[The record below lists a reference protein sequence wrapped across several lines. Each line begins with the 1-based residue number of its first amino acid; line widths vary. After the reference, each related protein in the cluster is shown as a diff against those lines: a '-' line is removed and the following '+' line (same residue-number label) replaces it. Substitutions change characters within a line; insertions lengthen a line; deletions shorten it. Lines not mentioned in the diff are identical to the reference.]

1 MLLLNYFGQG
11 AWLIMNYTPGMDT
24 LPFFAI
30 MPRWFLLPGII
41 ISTAASIIASQAL
54 ISGSFTLISE
64 AVSLNFWPQIKI
76 INPTSVKGQVYLP
89 FVNWSLWIIC
99 SLVVVFFKE
108 SSNMEAA
115 YGLAITITMIM
126 TTLLLSYYLYQ
137 KGVDK
142 RLVILLMAIFLTVE
156 GSFLI
161 ANLHKFKYGGWFTLL
176 LGIIYS
182 VIMYGWY
189 FGRKIKNRHIT
200 FLNLED
206 YYDLFRDLKQDKS
219 VPKFSTNLVYI
230 IKANRQ
236 EQVESKVIYS
246 IFKKLPKKAD
256 TYWLLHVDKVD
267 DPYRFEY
274 KVNHIIPGI
283 LIRIDF
289 HLGFK
294 ISPKINLYFREVLE
308 DLVKSGEIK
317 LESNFNS
324 LKKYGV
330 PADFRFVLIDRIL
343 IRDFKL
349 TNSEIFILAIRS
361 LVRNLSIPEEKALH
375 LDMTRTIVEQVPII
389 IEHPVIKRIEQI

>member
-1 MLLLNYFGQG
+1 
-11 AWLIMNYTPGMDT
+11 
-24 LPFFAI
+24 
-30 MPRWFLLPGII
+30 
-41 ISTAASIIASQAL
+41 
-54 ISGSFTLISE
+54 
-64 AVSLNFWPQIKI
+64 
-76 INPTSVKGQVYLP
+76 
-89 FVNWSLWIIC
+89 
-99 SLVVVFFKE
+99 
-108 SSNMEAA
+108 MEAA

-182 VIMYGWY
+182 IIMYGWY

-274 KVNHIIPGI
+274 KVNHIIPGV

-294 ISPKINLYFREVLE
+294 INPKINLYFREVLE
-308 DLVKSGEIK
+308 DMVKSGEIK

-389 IEHPVIKRIEQI
+389 IDHPVIKRIEQI